1 MKKLKKLAALVLAAA
16 MVLAMG
22 MTSFAAEPQNGQLT
36 VNVAN
41 GDTNQGQN
49 FKDKTIYIFKLFDLT
64 TSGSAPSVN
73 YDYTINNTYKDAIKK
88 ALGTGAENYT
98 EDKIL
103 EVLSELD
110 GDSTPTIQ
118 KFANDFTKQI
128 VNKTGFIG
136 TKDKDYFTSGEIIET
151 KTEYTF
157 NSCDYGYYLVY
168 LPDAVKVQSSLV
180 TVNGDDSVVNIKSEI
195 PTVEKEA
202 DVDSAQI
209 GQVVKFTVTTKVP
222 DTSAYTKYVF
232 KVNDTLSNGLT
243 FVQNADGTALEE
255 NILPVKVTI
264 GTDGAEKSMN
274 ATVNGQS
281 MTLDLSAEVTEAQNI
296 IGQVITITYYAKLN
310 SSAVITNSKNE
321 VEIVYSNKPGT
332 DGTGTTIPDIEK
344 VPTFPLQIHKYETGK
359 DEEYLAG
366 AKFELYPDKGG
377 KPGDT
382 AIKVTGSNGKY
393 TVKEDQSSG
402 DTDTVMV
409 TQNTEISAGAGYNL
423 YVNGLKAGAYW
434 LVETDAPEGFN
445 KVKDP
450 IKVVIT
456 LDGEEGYKLT
466 VGDQQQSDKIAEVEN
481 KKGSMLPE
489 TGGIGTVLFTGI
501 AVVLILGVGA
511 SFVVSRKRR

>member
-22 MTSFAAEPQNGQLT
+22 MTSFAADPQKGQLT

-41 GDTNQGQN
+41 EGTNQGQN

-64 TSGSAPSVN
+64 TSGSDPSVN
-73 YDYTINNTYKDAIKK
+73 YDYTINNTYKAAIKE
-88 ALGTGAENYT
+88 ALGSSAAGYT
-98 EDKIL
+98 EDQIL
-103 EVLSELD
+103 DALSNL
-110 GDSTPTIQ
+110 STSSNPTIQ
-118 KFANDFTKQI
+118 KFANDFTKKI
-128 VNKTGFIG
+128 VTTDGFTG
-136 TKDKDYFTSGEIIET
+136 TPNTDYFTSGEITEA

-157 NSCDYGYYLVY
+157 NSCAYGYYLVY
-168 LPDAVKVQSSLV
+168 LPDAVEVQSSLV
-180 TVNGDDSVVNIKSEI
+180 TVDGNDSEVNIKSEI

-202 DVDSAQI
+202 DETSAQI
-209 GQVVKFTVTTKVP
+209 GEVVKFTVTTKVP
-222 DTSAYTKYVF
+222 DTSAYTTYVF

-243 FVQNADGTALEE
+243 FVKDADGAALTDA
-255 NILPVKVTI
+255 NLPVKVTI
-264 GTDGAEKSMN
+264 GTEGAEESKN
-274 ATVNGQS
+274 ATVTGQS
-281 MTLDLSAEVTEAQNI
+281 MTLDLSSEVTRAQDK
-296 IGQVITITYYAKLN
+296 IGQDITITYYAKLN
-310 SSAVITNSKNE
+310 SNAVITNSKNE

-332 DGTGTTIPDIEK
+332 DETGTTIPDIEK
-344 VPTFPLQIHKYETGK
+344 VPTFPIQIHKYEMGKETG
-359 DEEYLAG
+359 YLAG
-366 AKFELYPDKGG
+366 AMFELYPDNEGRPGG
-377 KPGDT
+377 T
-382 AIKVTGSNGKY
+382 AIRVTGSNGIY

-402 DTDTVMV
+402 DTVME
-409 TQNTEISAGAGYNL
+409 TQNTEISVDAGYNL
-423 YVNGLKAGAYW
+423 YVNGLKAGTYW

-456 LDGEEGYKLT
+456 LNGEDDYKLT
-466 VGDQQQSDKIAEVEN
+466 VGDQEQTDKIAEVEN

>member
-22 MTSFAAEPQNGQLT
+22 MTSFAAGPQKGQLT
-36 VNVAN
+36 VNVVN
-41 GDTNQGQN
+41 GETNKGQN

-73 YDYTINNTYKDAIKK
+73 YDYTINNTYKDAIKE
-88 ALGTGAENYT
+88 ALGQSATEYT
-98 EDKIL
+98 EDQIL
-103 EVLSELD
+103 DALSKLTT
-110 GDSTPTIQ
+110 SSNPTIQ
-118 KFANDFTKQI
+118 KFANDFTKKI
-128 VNKTGFIG
+128 VTTDGFTG
-136 TKDKDYFTSGEIIET
+136 TPDTDYFTSGKISGEDT
-151 KTEYTF
+151 TYTF

-168 LPDAVKVQSSLV
+168 LPDAVAVQSSLV
-180 TVNGDDSVVNIKSEI
+180 TVNGNNSVVNIKSEI

-222 DTSAYTKYVF
+222 DTSAYTNYVF
-232 KVNDTLSNGLT
+232 KVNDTLSDGLT
-243 FVQNADGTALEE
+243 FVQDANGTPLAE
-255 NILPVKVTI
+255 NNLPVKVTI
-264 GTDGAEKSMN
+264 GTDGTEVSMD
-274 ATVNGQS
+274 ATLYVYLL
-281 MTLDLSAEVTEAQNI
+281 TLDLSDEVTDAQAK
-296 IGQVITITYYAKLN
+296 IGQDITITYYAKLN
-310 SSAVITNSKNE
+310 SNAVITNSKNE

-332 DGTGTTIPDIEK
+332 DQTGTTIPDIEK
-344 VPTFPLQIHKYETGK
+344 VPTFPIQIHKYETGK
-359 DEEYLAG
+359 DREYLAG
-366 AKFELYPDKGG
+366 AKFELYPDNKGL
-377 KPGDT
+377 PGDT

-393 TVKEDQSSG
+393 TVAEDQS
-402 DTDTVMV
+402 DTATTEMETVA
-409 TQNTEISAGAGYNL
+409 TSIDSAGYNL
-423 YVNGLKAGAYW
+423 YVNGLKAGTYW

-456 LDGEEGYKLT
+456 LDGEEDYKLT
-466 VGDQQQSDKIAEVEN
+466 VGDKEQQDKIAEVEN

>member
-22 MTSFAAEPQNGQLT
+22 MTSFAAGPQKGQLT

-41 GDTNQGQN
+41 GDTNKDQN
-49 FKDKTIYIFKLFDLT
+49 FKGKTIYIFKLFDLT

-73 YDYTINNTYKDAIKK
+73 YDYTINNTYEAAIKE
-88 ALGTGAENYT
+88 ALGSSAANYT
-98 EDKIL
+98 EDQIL
-103 EVLSELD
+103 DALSKLSPSSD
-110 GDSTPTIQ
+110 PTIQ

-128 VNKTGFIG
+128 VKNTGFTG
-136 TKDKDYFTSGEIIET
+136 EENTDYFTSGEISGEDT
-151 KTEYTF
+151 TYTF

-168 LPDAVKVQSSLV
+168 LPDAVAVQSSLV
-180 TVNGDDSVVNIKSEI
+180 TVNGNNSVVNIKSEI

-222 DTSAYTKYVF
+222 DTSAYTNYVF
-232 KVNDTLSNGLT
+232 TVNDTLSDGLT
-243 FVQNADGTALEE
+243 FVQDANGTPLAE
-255 NILPVKVTI
+255 NNLPVKVTI

-281 MTLDLSAEVTEAQNI
+281 MTLDLSAEVTNAQKK

-423 YVNGLKAGAYW
+423 YVNGLKAGIYW

-456 LDGEEGYKLT
+456 LEGEDGYKLT
-466 VGDQQQSDKIAEVEN
+466 VGDQQPDKIAEVEN